1 MNEKGIYIGI
11 DIGGT
16 KCAVVRGKAE
26 NGKISVLKKVK
37 FPTADC
43 QGTLERIFSETQK
56 MMPAEAIGI
65 SCGGPLDEAGGV
77 IMSPPNLPGWDNIE
91 IKKMLEDRFR
101 IPARL
106 LNDANAC
113 AVAEWKWGAGKGTE
127 DMVFLTFGTGMGAGL
142 ILNGRLYSGASGM
155 AGEVGHVRLRDS
167 GPIGYGKHGSFEGF
181 CSGGGLAKWAKEIAY
196 SAKQNGKIAF
206 GARSDEDVEAL
217 TGAKLAEL
225 AREKNADALA
235 LFDKCGEMLGEGLA
249 IIIDLLNPSLIV
261 IGSIYQRCEELL
273 IGGMKR
279 SLEKEALSASLKEVK
294 IVPAKLTESI
304 GDIAALAAAAG
315 EYN

>member
-1 MNEKGIYIGI
+1 MSDKGIYIGI

-16 KCAVVRGKAE
+16 KCAVVRGKAG
-26 NGKISVLKKVK
+26 NGQISVLKKVK

-43 QGTLERIFSETQK
+43 QGTLERIFSEVQK

-65 SCGGPLDEAGGV
+65 SCGGPLDEVRGV
-77 IMSPPNLPGWDNIE
+77 IMSPPNLPDWDNIE
-91 IKKMLEDRFR
+91 IKKMLEDRFG

-113 AVAEWKWGAGKGTE
+113 AVAEWKWGAGRNAE
-127 DMVFLTFGTGMGAGL
+127 NMVFLTFGTGMGAGL
-142 ILNGRLYSGASGM
+142 ILNGKLYSGASGM
-155 AGEVGHVRLRDS
+155 AGEVGHVRLRES
-167 GPIGYGKHGSFEGF
+167 GPLGYGKHGSFEGF
-181 CSGGGLAKWAKEIAY
+181 CSGGGLAKWAKEIAHT
-196 SAKQNGKIAF
+196 AKAGGGVAF
-206 GARSDEDVEAL
+206 GARTNEEIDAL
-217 TGAKLAEL
+217 SGARLAEL
-225 AREKNADALA
+225 AREKNADAIK
-235 LFDKCGEMLGEGLA
+235 LFEDCGEMLGEGLS

-273 IGGMKR
+273 VGGMRR
-279 SLEKEALSASLKEVK
+279 SLEKEALSPSLKAVE